1 MAKVVDTDERI
12 KNLIARFVLNS
23 NYWGYLFSMIRRKGR
38 PDAPHTMGV
47 ASESEGT
54 LALYYNP
61 EHIDSM
67 SDGDILKVLEHEGM
81 HVLNK
86 HIPRLIRIIA
96 EEKDPLTKKSKMEIF
111 NYAADAAANEQ
122 AGLTEP
128 ITIMGKSSPF
138 VLPQTFKPPL
148 PPKKTTE
155 FYFNELLKNAK
166 KISCFM
172 VGGHD
177 QWAGDGTKG
186 ISDLFS
192 FSRKLDQYTNNI
204 IHESLKTFNKNK
216 GDLPGHIAELIKEA
230 LEPPKAPYYQII
242 RHLIVAA
249 RLSKFKPSSMRINK
263 KRAYSFFLSNS
274 GLPQILPFPG
284 KKRDLTF
291 YIVILIDTSGSM
303 GTDEIKE
310 ALSGVKNIIESDKH
324 CKVTVLEVDGAVQ
337 NEYNVLKVSDI
348 DFKIHGRGGT
358 TLGPGLF
365 RAKELECDVCLGFT
379 DAYTENINAY
389 PRKSLPKKLIWVV
402 PKENPVETINRTG
415 PIVRI

>member
-1 MAKVVDTDERI
+1 MAKVVDTDERL

-23 NYWGYLFSMIRRKGR
+23 NYWGYLFSMIRRKAN
-38 PDAPHTMGV
+38 PDAEHTMGV

-54 LALYYNP
+54 LALYYKP

-81 HVLNK
+81 HILNK
-86 HIPRLIRIIA
+86 HIPRLIRILA
-96 EEKDPLTKKSKMEIF
+96 EERDPLTKMSKMEIF

-122 AGLTEP
+122 ANLREP
-128 ITIMGKSSPF
+128 IMIMGKSSPF
-138 VLPQTFKPPL
+138 VLPEETLKL

-155 FYFNELLKNAK
+155 FYFLELLKKAK
-166 KISCFM
+166 KIS
-172 VGGHD
+172 VTLIGGHD
-177 QWAGDGTKG
+177 QWAAGGIKG
-186 ISDLFS
+186 VSDLHS
-192 FSRKLDQYTNNI
+192 YSRKLEQYTQHI

-242 RHLIVAA
+242 RNLIIAA

-263 KRAYSFFLSNS
+263 KRAYAFFLGDNLR
-274 GLPQILPFPG
+274 LPQILPFPG

-291 YIVILIDTSGSM
+291 FIVILIDTSGSM
-303 GTDEIKE
+303 GTDDIKE
-310 ALSGVKNIIESDKH
+310 ALSGIKNIIESDRH

-337 NEYNVLKVSDI
+337 KEYNVLKVGDI
-348 DFKIHGRGGT
+348 DFKISGRGGT

-379 DAYTENINAY
+379 DAMTEVINDY
-389 PRKSLPKKLIWVV
+389 SRKALPKKLIWVV
-402 PKENPVETINRTG
+402 PKENDVKTLNKTG